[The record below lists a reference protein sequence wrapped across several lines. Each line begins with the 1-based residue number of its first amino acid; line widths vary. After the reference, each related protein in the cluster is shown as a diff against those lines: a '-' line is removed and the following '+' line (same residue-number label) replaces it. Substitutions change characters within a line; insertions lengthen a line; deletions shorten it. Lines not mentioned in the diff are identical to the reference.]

1 MYPFKENLKRI
12 CDSVMSMDPAVY
24 DKLLN
29 DCRTALVNGN
39 KIVLSG
45 LGKNGPVCRKVVGSM
60 LSLNISSA
68 FLHTEEA
75 FHGDIGMVGKDDVVI
90 ILSKSG
96 TTPQAVQLA
105 AALKGRGINHL
116 WALTFYHDNPLAT
129 ITGDNLELAL
139 EHEGDTWN
147 LISINSTAAML
158 IVLQGL
164 AIELSQMSG
173 ITLSEFKG
181 NHLGGGVGILLKDTK

>member
-1 MYPFKENLKRI
+1 MYPFEENLKRI
-12 CDSVMSMDPAVY
+12 CDSVKSMDPAAY
-24 DKLLN
+24 EKLLGE
-29 DCRTALVNGN
+29 CAEAMKNGN

-45 LGKNGPVCRKVVGSM
+45 LGKNGPVCRKVSASM
-60 LSLNISSA
+60 LSLNINSA

-75 FHGDIGMVGKDDVVI
+75 FHGDIGMVGRDDVVI

-105 AALKGRGINHL
+105 GALKERGVHHL
-116 WALTFYHDNPLAT
+116 WALTFSHSNPLAD
-129 ITGDNLELAL
+129 ITVNNLELSL
-139 EHEGDTWN
+139 EHEGDSWN

-164 AIELSQMSG
+164 AIELSQISG
-173 ITLSEFKG
+173 ITLDEFKG
-181 NHLGGGVGILLKDTK
+181 NHPHGGVGILLSK

>member
-1 MYPFKENLKRI
+1 MYPFEENLKRI

-24 DKLLN
+24 EKLLQ
-29 DCRTALVNGN
+29 DCNNALKNGN

-45 LGKNGPVCRKVVGSM
+45 LGKNGPVCRKVSASM
-60 LSLNISSA
+60 LSLNINSA

-75 FHGDIGMVGKDDVVI
+75 FHGDIGMVGRDDVVI

-105 AALKGRGINHL
+105 KLLKERGIHHL
-116 WALTFYHDNPLAT
+116 WALTFNHDNPLAT
-129 ITGDNLELAL
+129 IAGNNLELSL
-139 EHEGDTWN
+139 EHEGDSWN

-164 AIELSQMSG
+164 AIELSQLSG
-173 ITLSEFKG
+173 ITLEEFKG
-181 NHLGGGVGILLKDTK
+181 NHLGGGVGIFLSK